1 MYSVDNLL
9 AQLKNGESADS
20 IAKSFSD
27 ALNEAIAIQKEEK
40 NKESIKA
47 KKIEKM
53 TDIMHLVIDFVKEFY
68 PEVAKNVDIES
79 WTVDES
85 LVKETID
92 EMDKVISETN
102 SILALLQPRK
112 SVKPASKVKSCKEIT
127 FNDAL
132 NKFFDEYNIK

>member
-27 ALNEAIAIQKEEK
+27 ALNEAIALQKEEK
-40 NKESIKA
+40 SKEDIKA

-53 TDIMHLVIDFVKEFY
+53 TGIIQLVIDFISEFY
-68 PEVAKNVDIES
+68 PEVAKNIDIDS
-79 WTVDES
+79 WAVDEN
-85 LVKETID
+85 LVKETVN
-92 EMDKVISETN
+92 EMDKLVAEAN
-102 SILALLQPRK
+102 SLLALLPSRR
-112 SVKPASKVKSCKEIT
+112 SEKPVSKVKSCKEIN
-127 FNDAL
+127 FNDVI

>member
-27 ALNEAIAIQKEEK
+27 ALNEAIALQKEEK
-40 NKESIKA
+40 SKEDIKA

-53 TDIMHLVIDFVKEFY
+53 TGIIQLVIDFISEFY
-68 PEVAKNVDIES
+68 PEVAKNIDINS
-79 WTVDES
+79 WAVDEN
-85 LVKETID
+85 LVKETVN
-92 EMDKVISETN
+92 EMDKLVAEAN
-102 SILALLQPRK
+102 SLLALLPSRK
-112 SVKPASKVKSCKEIT
+112 SEKPVSKVKSCKEIN
-127 FNDAL
+127 FNDVI

>member
-27 ALNEAIAIQKEEK
+27 ALNEAIALQKEEK
-40 NKESIKA
+40 DKEDIKA

-53 TDIMHLVIDFVKEFY
+53 TNIIQLVIDFISEFY
-68 PEVAKNVDIES
+68 PEVAKNIDINS
-79 WTVDES
+79 WAVDES
-85 LVKETID
+85 LVKETIN
-92 EMDKVISETN
+92 EMDKLVAEAN
-102 SILALLQPRK
+102 SLLALLPSRK
-112 SVKPASKVKSCKEIT
+112 SEKPVSKVKSCKEIN
-127 FNDAL
+127 FNDVI

>member
-27 ALNEAIAIQKEEK
+27 ALNEAIALQKEEQEK
-40 NKESIKA
+40 DSIKV
-47 KKIEKM
+47 KKTEKM
-53 TDIMHLVIDFVKEFY
+53 TNIMQLVIDFISEFY
-68 PEVAKNVDIES
+68 PEVVKNIDINS

-85 LVKETID
+85 LVEETIN
-92 EMDKVISETN
+92 EMDKLVAEAN
-102 SILALLQPRK
+102 SLLALLPSRR
-112 SVKPASKVKSCKEIT
+112 SEKPVSKVKSCKEIN
-127 FNDAL
+127 FNDVI

>member
-27 ALNEAIAIQKEEK
+27 ALNEAIALQKEEQEK
-40 NKESIKA
+40 DSIKT
-47 KKIEKM
+47 KKIERM
-53 TDIMHLVIDFVKEFY
+53 TGIMQLVVDFVSEFY
-68 PEVAKNVDIES
+68 PEVAKNIDINS

-92 EMDKVISETN
+92 EMDKLVAEAN
-102 SILALLQPRK
+102 SLLALFPSCRPE
-112 SVKPASKVKSCKEIT
+112 KPVSKVKSCKEIS
-127 FNDAL
+127 FNDVI

>member
-27 ALNEAIAIQKEEK
+27 ALNEAIALQKEEK
-40 NKESIKA
+40 SKEDIKA

-53 TDIMHLVIDFVKEFY
+53 TGIIQLVIDFISEFY
-68 PEVAKNVDIES
+68 PEVAKNIDIDS
-79 WTVDES
+79 WAVDEN
-85 LVKETID
+85 LVKETVN
-92 EMDKVISETN
+92 EMDKLVAEAN
-102 SILALLQPRK
+102 SLLALLPSRK
-112 SVKPASKVKSCKEIT
+112 SEKPVSKVKSCKEIN
-127 FNDAL
+127 FNDVI

>member
-27 ALNEAIAIQKEEK
+27 ALNEAIALQKEEK
-40 NKESIKA
+40 SKEDIKA

-53 TDIMHLVIDFVKEFY
+53 TGIMQLVIDFISEFY
-68 PEVAKNVDIES
+68 PEVAENIDINS
-79 WTVDES
+79 WAVDEN
-85 LVKETID
+85 LVKETIN
-92 EMDKVISETN
+92 EMDKLVAEAN
-102 SILALLQPRK
+102 SLLALLPSRR
-112 SVKPASKVKSCKEIT
+112 SEKPVSKVKSCKEIN
-127 FNDAL
+127 FNDVI

>member
-27 ALNEAIAIQKEEK
+27 ALNEAIALQKEEQEK
-40 NKESIKA
+40 DSIKV
-47 KKIEKM
+47 KKTEKM
-53 TDIMHLVIDFVKEFY
+53 TNIMQLVIDFISEFY
-68 PEVAKNVDIES
+68 PEVAKNIDINS

-85 LVKETID
+85 LVKETIN
-92 EMDKVISETN
+92 EMDKLVAEAN
-102 SILALLQPRK
+102 SLLALLPSRR
-112 SVKPASKVKSCKEIT
+112 SEKPVSKVKSCKEIN
-127 FNDAL
+127 FNDVI